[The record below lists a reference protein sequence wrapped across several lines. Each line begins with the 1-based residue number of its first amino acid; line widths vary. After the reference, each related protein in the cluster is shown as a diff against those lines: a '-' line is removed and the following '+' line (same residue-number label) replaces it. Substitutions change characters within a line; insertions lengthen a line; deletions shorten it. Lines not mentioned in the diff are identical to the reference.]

1 MDKSS
6 IIDDSHSPPRA
17 YDVHHRERMQT
28 VNATPNVVTLLS
40 RIAPLFSRLTEV
52 EYGDASQNAAGRDVR
67 GAAEVLAC
75 DNAERE
81 RWVSTLS
88 LPAWSV
94 RSTLQNEVLLPG
106 MPLAALPV
114 ESLYKHWSSA
124 SGAAF
129 GAQRGLYLGDPA
141 RHIQAVY
148 ASLELEV
155 PERYAATPDHLS
167 LLLDLLAL
175 FLESGNAQAAAD
187 LVADHFDW
195 LGDYDAALAS
205 KADEA
210 AQSAA
215 LNGDRRATLAEGIAH
230 LRTLVALV
238 AQVVQVVTPT
248 SCAGE
253 IP

>member
-1 MDKSS
+1 
-6 IIDDSHSPPRA
+6 
-17 YDVHHRERMQT
+17 MQT
-28 VNATPNVVTLLS
+28 VNATSNVVTLLS
-40 RIAPLFSRLTEV
+40 RIAPLFSRLTEA
-52 EYGDASQNAAGRDVR
+52 EYGDVSQNAAWRDVR
-67 GAAEVLAC
+67 EAAEALAC

-81 RWVSTLS
+81 RWVSAFS
-88 LPAWSV
+88 LPTWSV

-124 SGAAF
+124 PGASF

-167 LLLDLLAL
+167 LLLDLLVL
-175 FLESGNAQAAAD
+175 FLESGNVQAAAD

-210 AQSAA
+210 AQSTVLDDARRAA
-215 LNGDRRATLAEGIAH
+215 LVEGIAH
-230 LRTLVALV
+230 LRAFVAL
-238 AQVVQVVTPT
+238 AGAAARAVTSPA
-248 SCAGE
+248 SCVGE